1 MKNKIKKIATI
12 VLSVMF
18 VILMLVAIIQQ
29 ANQRI
34 EENLNKKTANQTQI
48 EQVATINEE
57 TVFETTEQDEANQLI
72 TKIQE
77 NNKKIIKI
85 DVRKKLPNQ
94 KNTPIVITITYGN

>member
-1 MKNKIKKIATI
+1 MKTKIKKIATI
-12 VLSVMF
+12 LLSLIF

-48 EQVATINEE
+48 EQVATITEE

-85 DVRKKLPNQ
+85 DVRKQLPNQ

>member
-48 EQVATINEE
+48 EQVATITEE

-72 TKIQE
+72 AKIQE

-94 KNTPIVITITYGN
+94 KNTPIVITITYEN

>member
-12 VLSVMF
+12 LLSLIF

-48 EQVATINEE
+48 EQVATITEE

-85 DVRKKLPNQ
+85 DVRKQLPNQ

>member
-34 EENLNKKTANQTQI
+34 EEDLNTKTANQTQI
-48 EQVATINEE
+48 EQVATITEE

>member
-12 VLSVMF
+12 LLSLIF

-29 ANQRI
+29 ANQRM

-48 EQVATINEE
+48 EQVATITEE

-85 DVRKKLPNQ
+85 DVRKQLPNQ

>member
-1 MKNKIKKIATI
+1 MKKVIKVSSVVILAITI
-12 VLSVMF
+12 LTLLVLSV
-18 VILMLVAIIQQ
+18 LKSKEQY
-29 ANQRI
+29 
-34 EENLNKKTANQTQI
+34 ETANIQREHQI
-48 EQVATINEE
+48 EQVANITEE

-77 NNKKIIKI
+77 NNKKIIKV

>member
-1 MKNKIKKIATI
+1 
-12 VLSVMF
+12 
-18 VILMLVAIIQQ
+18 MLVAIIQQ

-48 EQVATINEE
+48 EQVATITEE

-85 DVRKKLPNQ
+85 DVRKQNSNQ